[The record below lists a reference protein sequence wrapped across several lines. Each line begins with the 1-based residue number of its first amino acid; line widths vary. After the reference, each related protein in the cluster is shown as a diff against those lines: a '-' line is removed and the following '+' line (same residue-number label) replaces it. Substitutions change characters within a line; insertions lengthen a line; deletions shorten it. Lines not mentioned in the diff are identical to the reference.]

1 MKCSLKMFQA
11 AKEGKAAKLFSHLRG
26 FGQIYLTAQDAIP
39 GKRRDRLLA
48 SREDTSQPGGDVE
61 PRLDAAQ
68 PQLAQVRL
76 RALEASAFER
86 RRDLDDRVRREG

>member
-1 MKCSLKMFQA
+1 MFQA

-48 SREDTSQPGGDVE
+48 SRYKSSLLLLSPTSLLSQTRCG
-61 PRLDAAQ
+61 R
-68 PQLAQVRL
+68 
-76 RALEASAFER
+76 
-86 RRDLDDRVRREG
+86 